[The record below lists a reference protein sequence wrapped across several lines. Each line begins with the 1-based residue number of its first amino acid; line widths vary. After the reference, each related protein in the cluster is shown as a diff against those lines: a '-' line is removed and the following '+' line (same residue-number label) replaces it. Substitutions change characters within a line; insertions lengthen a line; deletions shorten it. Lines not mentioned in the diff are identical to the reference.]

1 MKLLNVALIAI
12 LSFSTILSPVFA
24 QEKKEAKGYLFT
36 HKIFLENTPIK
47 NQQRT
52 GTCWSYCTT
61 SFIESE
67 LIRMGK
73 PAIDLSE
80 MYNVRMTYVE
90 KSMNYV
96 LRQGKSQFGEGGLS
110 HDVMSSIRKYGLV
123 PESAYSG
130 NAYNPGTHNHQEMAT
145 ILESTLKT
153 VVANKKS
160 ISTAWMG
167 NINGTL
173 NNYMGEA
180 PTEFTYDG
188 KSYTPESFV
197 SYLEFNPNDYVTFTS
212 FSNAPFYEKYILQV
226 PDNWANGAFNNVPLN
241 ELMDVID
248 YALGNGFTIAWD
260 ADVSEKTWSRKKS
273 IAIMPEIPYAE
284 MSKTQRSKLFK
295 EVSTEMTPTQEE
307 RQRLFM
313 NFQTTDD
320 HLMHIVGT
328 AIDQSGNDFYIVK
341 NSWGDQRAYDG
352 YVYVSKSYM
361 AMKTMG
367 ILIHKDAV
375 SKGMAKKLNE

>member
-1 MKLLNVALIAI
+1 MKILKFTLIAV
-12 LSFSTILSPVFA
+12 LSFSSLTSSLWA
-24 QEKKEAKGYLFT
+24 QDKKEAEGYLFT

-47 NQQRT
+47 NQQMT

-67 LIRMGK
+67 LLRMGK

-80 MYNVRMTYVE
+80 MYNVRMNYVE

-96 LRQGKSQFGEGGLS
+96 LRQGRAQFGEGGLS
-110 HDVMSSIRKYGLV
+110 HDVMNSIKKYGLV

-130 NAYNPGTHNHQEMAT
+130 NIYNPGNHDHQEMAAV
-145 ILESTLKT
+145 LESTLKT
-153 VVANKKS
+153 IVKNQRNITSV
-160 ISTAWMG
+160 WLG

-173 NNYMGEA
+173 DTYMGDA
-180 PTEFTYDG
+180 PTEFTFEG
-188 KSYTPESFV
+188 KSYTPKSFV
-197 SYLEFNPNDYVTFTS
+197 TYLEFNPDDYVTFTS

-226 PDNWANGAFNNVPLN
+226 PDNWANGSFNNVPLAD
-241 ELMDVID
+241 LMDVID
-248 YALGNGFTIAWD
+248 HALENGFTIAWD

-273 IAIMPEIPYAE
+273 IAIMPETPYRE
-284 MSKTQRSKLFK
+284 MSHDQRAKLFTK
-295 EVSTEMTPTQEE
+295 VSVEMTPTQEE
-307 RQRLFM
+307 RQRLFL

-328 AIDQSGNDFYIVK
+328 AIDQKGNEFYIVK

-352 YVYVSKSYM
+352 YVYVSKAYM

-367 ILIHKDAV
+367 IMVHKDAIAK
-375 SKGMAKKLNE
+375 SMAKKLN